1 MIIGQPNKVTDFP
14 AFTEEELTALRAT
27 VDTLLGDG
35 APPNT
40 PIGVDIGV
48 LARLFATIAAQS
60 AKAMPVERPALT
72 LDWLVDRPVGNE

>member
-1 MIIGQPNKVTDFP
+1 MLIGQPNKATDFP

-27 VDTLLGDG
+27 VDTLLANGES
-35 APPNT
+35 PNT

-48 LARLFATIAAQS
+48 LARLFATIAAS
-60 AKAMPVERPALT
+60 KPPVERPALT